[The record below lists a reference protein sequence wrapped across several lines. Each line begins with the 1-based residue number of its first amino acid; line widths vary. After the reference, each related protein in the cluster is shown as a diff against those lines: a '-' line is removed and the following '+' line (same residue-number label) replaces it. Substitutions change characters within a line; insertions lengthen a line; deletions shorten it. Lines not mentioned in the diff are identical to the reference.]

1 MCSDRYRGS
10 LRKMAKSLVVV
21 DYGVGNVF
29 SVVNALK
36 MIGESPVLSAEP
48 SVVSS
53 ADRLILPGV
62 GSFSAVMRRL
72 QASGLKESIN
82 TFIRSDRPFLG
93 ICVGMQVLMTASFEF
108 GCHEGLN
115 YINGTVDR
123 IPDIAES
130 GASLK
135 VPHIG
140 WERLQCVNSDFARR
154 AGFRGL
160 DQSYFYF
167 VHSFQCNPD
176 SHENLVAT
184 VNSRD
189 KSLCAMVGS
198 GNIIGVQFHPE
209 RSGPDGLRF
218 LKMFVE

>member
-1 MCSDRYRGS
+1 MCSGRYRGS

-36 MIGESPVLSAEP
+36 MIGESPILSAEP

-62 GSFSAVMRRL
+62 GSFSAVMRTL

-93 ICVGMQVLMTASFEF
+93 ICVGMQVLMSASSEF
-108 GCHEGLN
+108 GYHEGLG
-115 YINGTVDR
+115 YIKGTVDR
-123 IPDIAES
+123 IPDISDS
-130 GASLK
+130 GAQLK

-140 WERLQCVNSDFARR
+140 WTRLQCDNPDHACY
-154 AGFRGL
+154 A
-160 DQSYFYF
+160 QYESYFYF

-176 SHENLVAT
+176 NPENLIAT
-184 VNSRD
+184 ASRHNT
-189 KSLCAMVGS
+189 SICAIVGRD
-198 GNIIGVQFHPE
+198 NIMGVQFHPE

-218 LKMFVE
+218 LKKFVA